1 MQDKL
6 IESLERVLVDRD
18 RSIQELR
25 GVVESLQALLEKSKS
40 AWCLPRIG
48 QDNPN
53 LPLPRL
59 EMEWVDE
66 TQKPSP
72 PWTCYMVEY
81 RLVQG
86 CLSGKVLF
94 SPLGVTRVKGGVHE
108 CPWALDNGR
117 VDLPFGDGPS
127 ACFDSG
133 HLNLPL
139 YLITPSSPPIE
150 VNAED
155 YGPYQYRKGQQQRR
169 G

>member
-6 IESLERVLVDRD
+6 VQSLENILVERD

-25 GVVESLQALLEKSKS
+25 KTVDSLEALLEKSKV
-40 AWCLPRIG
+40 AWCLPRVG
-48 QDNPN
+48 QDNPD
-53 LPLPRL
+53 LPIPRL

-66 TQKPSP
+66 TISPSP
-72 PWTCYMVEY
+72 PWTCYTVEY
-81 RLVQG
+81 RLVQR
-86 CLSGKVLF
+86 CLSDRVLF
-94 SPLGVTRVKGGVHE
+94 SPLGITRVRGGTQD
-108 CPWALDNGR
+108 CPWSLDNGK